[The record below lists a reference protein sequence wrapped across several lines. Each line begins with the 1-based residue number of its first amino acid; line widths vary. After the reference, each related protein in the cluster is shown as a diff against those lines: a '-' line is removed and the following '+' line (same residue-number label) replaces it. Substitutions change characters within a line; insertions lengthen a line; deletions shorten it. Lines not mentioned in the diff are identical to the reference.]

1 MMQQQFET
9 AQKLGKDQMDAALKS
24 FGSVSKGAQ
33 AIATEL
39 ADYSKRS
46 FEQGTAA
53 LEKLVGARSVEK
65 AIEIQSEF
73 VKTSYEALVAESTK
87 LGELYS
93 DLAKEAFKP
102 YEGVFANAKA
112 MTEANI
118 AAVNAQVAK
127 AAA

>member
-1 MMQQQFET
+1 MMQQFES
-9 AQKLGKDQMDAALKS
+9 AQKLGKDQMDAALRS

-46 FEQGTAA
+46 FEQGTAT

-65 AIEIQSEF
+65 AMEIQSEYI
-73 VKTSYEALVAESTK
+73 KTSYEALVAESTK
-87 LGELYS
+87 LGALYS
-93 DLAKEAFKP
+93 DLAKEVFKP

-112 MTEANI
+112 ATEANI
-118 AAVNAQVAK
+118 SALNAQVAK
-127 AAA
+127 TAA